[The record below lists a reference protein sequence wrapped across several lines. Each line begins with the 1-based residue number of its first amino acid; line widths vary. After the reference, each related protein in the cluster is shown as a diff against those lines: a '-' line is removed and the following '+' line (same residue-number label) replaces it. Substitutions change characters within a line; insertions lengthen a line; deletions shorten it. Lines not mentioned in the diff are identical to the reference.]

1 MNNLLKNKK
10 MLLGLLVV
18 GAVAYY
24 FWNKNHEG
32 KEKAGLLPAD
42 ES

>member
-1 MNNLLKNKK
+1 MQNLLKNKK

-24 FWNKNHEG
+24 LWNMKHEN
-32 KEKAGLLPAD
+32 KEKAGILPAD

>member
-1 MNNLLKNKK
+1 MQNLLKNKK

-18 GAVAYY
+18 GAVVYY
-24 FWNKNHEG
+24 LWNKSHEG
-32 KEKAGLLPAD
+32 KETAGLLPAD

>member
-1 MNNLLKNKK
+1 MTMTKK
-10 MLLGLLVV
+10 TKMVLAVLAV

-24 FWNKNHEG
+24 LWNMKHEG
-32 KEKAGLLPAD
+32 KEKAGLLPSD